1 MTETRRR
8 KERILSGRRLLRL
21 SVLLFGLGT
30 LSAMGGVAAVIGA
43 YYYVEPSLPEADT
56 IRDIPLQIPLRIYSR
71 DGRLISEIGER
82 RRILIEF
89 DDVPD
94 HVVNAFIAAED
105 RRFWDHPGIDYVGV
119 LRAVYQLVTTGDIE
133 AGGSTLTQQL
143 ARSYFL
149 NLDQTIE
156 RKFKEMS
163 LAVRIEQEF
172 SKEQIMALFL
182 NKMFFGQRAYGVAAA
197 SQVYFNKPLEDLT
210 IAEAATLAGVL
221 PAPSRYNPVRSAT
234 NAQRRRGYV
243 LGRMLALGFIDSAQ
257 YEIAMS
263 EEVESQ
269 LYGTDVEL
277 PADYVAEM
285 VRREMLDRYG
295 EETYTAGYQVV
306 TSLDSRLQS
315 AANYALRNGLLEF
328 TRRRGY
334 RGPAANH
341 ELTPELLET
350 DISEWPEEILDDLDR
365 YAPGGLSMALVTA
378 VHEDN
383 TADILFNNGTT
394 ATLPWAGMSWA
405 KPFIDRETTG
415 PAPETAAEVLTAG
428 DIIHVMPTTGGF
440 WALAQ
445 VPDAQGAV
453 VSIDPTDGAITS
465 LVGGFDFATSKFNR
479 VTQAYRQPGS
489 SFKPFIYSAALEHGN
504 TPATVILDAPV
515 VISSQELEAVWRPI
529 NYSGRFYGPTRMREA
544 LVRSMNLVSVR
555 LLLFETGIGNAVR
568 HISRFGF
575 GEAALP
581 RNGSLAL
588 GGGQASP
595 LDMAQGYATIANG
608 GYSLQPYVIDAIYG
622 PDGETLYRAEPNF
635 VCPECEVAAEA
646 LRDATPQYVPLDE
659 QALGTDEVGEASG
672 VDVEALLPGMTPSG
686 LTLEE
691 IASFGPDYRPDPET
705 YPEFFADIPAAPRAI
720 SAQNAYLIQDMM
732 RDVVRRGTGRRALV
746 LGRSDLSGKT
756 GTSNDRRDA
765 WFGGFN
771 GDLASVVWVGYDDD
785 TPLGPGEEGS
795 RTALPIWI
803 SFSRIAL
810 DGVPDNTMPMP
821 EGIVTRLI
829 RLSDGCPARAGESGT
844 RFEMFFEGQVPECD
858 DADDPVDIFND
869 TTGLTDVDPFNDA
882 SEAGE
887 IDPFN
892 DAGAEEETTPPGSDT
907 AESGLVDPFGD
918 PAGEVA
924 DPDAPAGDEEADDD
938 VEPED
943 LF

>member
-1 MTETRRR
+1 MTSTRRQ

-21 SVLLFGLGT
+21 SVVMFGLGMV
-30 LSAMGGVAAVIGA
+30 SFIGGVAAVIGA
-43 YYYVEPSLPEADT
+43 YYYVEPGLPAAET
-56 IRDIPLQIPLRIYSR
+56 IRDIPLQMRLRIFSR
-71 DGRLISEIGER
+71 DGRLIDEIGER
-82 RRILIEF
+82 RRILIEY
-89 DDVPD
+89 DDLPE

-105 RRFWDHPGIDYVGV
+105 RRFWNHPGIDYRGV
-119 LRAVYQLVTTGDIE
+119 LRALYRVATTGSTSGG
-133 AGGSTLTQQL
+133 GGSTLTQQL
-143 ARSYFL
+143 ARDYFL
-149 NLDQTIE
+149 TRE
-156 RKFKEMS
+156 REFTRKLREAF
-163 LAVRIEQEF
+163 LAWKIEQEF
-172 SKEQIMALFL
+172 TKEQIMALFL

-197 SQVYFNKPLEDLT
+197 AQVYFNKPLEDLT

-243 LGRMLALGFIDSAQ
+243 LGRMRALGFIDDAQ
-257 YEIAMS
+257 YEQAMS
-263 EEVESQ
+263 EPLESH
-269 LYGTDVEL
+269 LHGTDVEVE
-277 PADYVAEM
+277 AAYVAEM
-285 VRREMLDRYG
+285 VRREMLERFG
-295 EETYTAGYQVV
+295 EETYSAGYVVV
-306 TSLDSRLQS
+306 TSIDSRLQRG
-315 AANYALRNGLLEF
+315 ANYALRNGLLEF

-334 RGPAANH
+334 RGPVANH
-341 ELTPELLET
+341 ELTPELLAT
-350 DISEWPEEILDDLDR
+350 DISEWPDEIYDDLDR
-365 YAPGGLSMALVTA
+365 YAPGGLSMAIVTEI
-378 VHEDN
+378 HDDN
-383 TADILFNNGTT
+383 SANILFSNGSS
-394 ATLPWAGMSWA
+394 ATIPWVGMRWA
-405 KPFIDRETTG
+405 KPFIDRVTTG
-415 PAPETAAEVLTAG
+415 PAPETAADVMAVG
-428 DIIHVMPTTGGF
+428 DVIHVMPTEAGF

-453 VSIDPTDGAITS
+453 VSVDPSDGAITS
-465 LVGGFDFATSKFNR
+465 LAGGFDFATSKFNR

-504 TPATVILDAPV
+504 TPATVVLDAPV
-515 VISSQELEAVWRPI
+515 VISSEELEAVWRPI

-575 GEAALP
+575 GDAALP

-622 PDGETLYRAEPNF
+622 PDGETLYRAEPNI
-635 VCPECEVAAEA
+635 VCRDCEIAEEAMRTAIPEFIDIDDEA
-646 LRDATPQYVPLDE
+646 LDSGEL
-659 QALGTDEVGEASG
+659 GEASG
-672 VDVEALLPGMTPSG
+672 ADIEALLPGMTPSG

-691 IASFGPDYRPDPET
+691 IAALGPDYRPDPES
-705 YPEFFADIPAAPRAI
+705 YPEFFADIPSAPRAI

-732 RDVVRRGTGRRALV
+732 RDVVLRGTGRRALV
-746 LGRSDLSGKT
+746 LGRRDLSGKT

-810 DGVPDNTMPMP
+810 DGVPENTMPMP

-829 RLSDGCPARAGESGT
+829 RLSDGCPARAGEPGT
-844 RFEMFFEGQVPECD
+844 DFEMFFEGRVPECD
-858 DADDPVDIFND
+858 DAEDPVDIFND
-869 TTGLTDVDPFNDA
+869 TTGLTDVDPFNEDA
-882 SEAGE
+882 GST
-887 IDPFN
+887 DPFN
-892 DAGAEEETTPPGSDT
+892 DAGAVDETGESD
-907 AESGLVDPFGD
+907 EQSGGVLDPFGD
-918 PAGEVA
+918 PSGAIE
-924 DPDAPAGDEEADDD
+924 DPNASEEDEESDENVDA
-938 VEPED
+938 ED